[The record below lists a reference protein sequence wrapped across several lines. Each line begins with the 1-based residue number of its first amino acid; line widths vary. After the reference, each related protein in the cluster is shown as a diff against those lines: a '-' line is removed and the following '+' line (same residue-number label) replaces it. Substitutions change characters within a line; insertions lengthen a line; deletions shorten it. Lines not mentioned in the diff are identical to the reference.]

1 MTSTQSALTGAA
13 FEGLPEAPTPPAPDE
28 PGGSLGLYEP
38 ERWKPERIR
47 RFILK
52 SEFED
57 ETFFGYVTLQFAAE
71 LFNVQKDRLQM
82 AILRG
87 TLPGKKVEYSHLP
100 GKGGQGQ
107 WFVHPGHV
115 AHYLSTTFRGVTGG
129 VPAFGRRKK
138 TDEMGPARAR
148 IECQRL
154 RKMAALAD
162 TRAQEL
168 RDRIA
173 QLENPNDPAQL
184 GDLRLRLNRQVNY
197 AKNRRR
203 MAEALELQAR
213 EFAEAPAQAAASA
226 AAAE

>member
-1 MTSTQSALTGAA
+1 MTSALY
-13 FEGLPEAPTPPAPDE
+13 EGLPEAPTPPAPDE

-47 RFILK
+47 RYTLK
-52 SEFED
+52 AEDDD

-71 LFNVQKDRLQM
+71 MFNVHRERLQM

-87 TLPGKKVEYSHLP
+87 TLPGKKVEYSHRP

-129 VPAFGRRKK
+129 VPAWTRQKK

-148 IECQRL
+148 KESQRL
-154 RKMAALAD
+154 LKAAALAE

-173 QLENPNDPAQL
+173 QLPLPTARAERDE
-184 GDLRLRLNRQVNY
+184 LRLRLTRQETY

-203 MAEALELQAR
+203 MAAALEEQAR
-213 EFAEAPAQAAASA
+213 EFAEAPAQAAAD
-226 AAAE
+226 